1 MSQMNQGFGS
11 QAPGS
16 GRPGQMTAVM
26 RAMQQAT
33 GPKVLRIGL
42 VAAGRI
48 LEERIVKQRTSV
60 TVGPSEKSTFV
71 VQANLPV
78 QFKLFE
84 LIGGDYYL
92 NFLDGMTGRIALAT
106 GITDLVALKG
116 QAKRVGPAYQV
127 RLTEEARGKIVIG
140 EITFLFQFVAPP
152 PVQPRPQLPLSVKGG
167 VASQI
172 DWSLTI
178 IAAFSFLLHFGLVGA
193 MYSDW
198 MDPVVNDDI
207 TAGLL
212 DMVQKTV
219 PAADGDRRGDADG
232 QRDRDGHRPG
242 ADAGA
247 QAAGLE
253 VVAGRRR
260 PTRRWSPG
268 LMNEADQARIAIL
281 AALNGGANI
290 KGAMNDDNG
299 APVDLNSLAN
309 RSGGFTQQ
317 QQPRSA
323 AWAAAVRSS
332 PARAAAGCRTS
343 TAANTGGAST
353 TAGQATKVVPVGN
366 VEYGGSPMS
375 VPVSNAEAVIRSQ
388 IHPGAKRCYQRGLES
403 DPTQAGKLVILIK
416 VAPSGE
422 VDSASAS
429 SNNGLSA
436 SVAACIVGR
445 RPPREVRP
453 ARRERLEHQRPVQL
467 REAGRLSP
475 ACAGRSSGGRSR
487 RPSKRVGLLGDGTP
501 REWPPRARGIASRD
515 ATRPAPTW
523 SPRPVRLCV

>member
-1 MSQMNQGFGS
+1 MSQMNQGFGQ
-11 QAPGS
+11 QAPAS

-71 VQANLPV
+71 VQANLPP

-127 RLTEEARGKIVIG
+127 RLTEEARGKVVIG
-140 EITFLFQFVAPP
+140 EMTFLFQFVAPP

-167 VASQI
+167 LASQI

-219 PAADGDRRGDADG
+219 PPPTETAEEQPTATATATDTAPTPTQAPKQAQNSGKSSASSAPDAK
-232 QRDRDGHRPG
+232 
-242 ADAGA
+242 
-247 QAAGLE
+247 
-253 VVAGRRR
+253 VVA
-260 PTRRWSPG
+260 G

-309 RSGGFTQQ
+309 RSGGFTNSNSLVSGVGGGGPI
-317 QQPRSA
+317 QPGKGG
-323 AWAAAVRSS
+323 
-332 PARAAAGCRTS
+332 AGLQGLHGEQ
-343 TAANTGGAST
+343 TGGAST
-353 TAGQATKVVPVGN
+353 SAGQQTKVIPVGD
-366 VEYGGSPMS
+366 VQYGGSQMS

-388 IHPGAKRCYQRGLES
+388 IHPGAKRCYQRGLET

-416 VAPSGE
+416 VSPSGE
-422 VDSASAS
+422 VDSATAS
-429 SNNGLSA
+429 SNTGLSTQ
-436 SVAACIVGR
+436 VANCIAGV
-445 RPPREVRP
+445 
-453 ARRERLEHQRPVQL
+453 ARRAKFDPPGANGSTISVPFNFVKQ
-467 REAGRLSP
+467 
-475 ACAGRSSGGRSR
+475 GG
-487 RPSKRVGLLGDGTP
+487 
-501 REWPPRARGIASRD
+501 
-515 ATRPAPTW
+515 
-523 SPRPVRLCV
+523 

>member
-1 MSQMNQGFGS
+1 MSQMNQGFGP
-11 QAPGS
+11 QAAPS

-71 VQANLPV
+71 VQANLPT

-84 LIGGDYYL
+84 LVGTDYYL

-127 RLTEEARGKIVIG
+127 RLTDEARGKIVIG

-167 VASQI
+167 LASQI

-212 DMVQKTV
+212 DMVQRTV
-219 PAADGDRRGDADG
+219 PPPTETAEETPTASASDTAPAPTQAPKANTAQNSSKANGAPAPDAK
-232 QRDRDGHRPG
+232 
-242 ADAGA
+242 
-247 QAAGLE
+247 
-253 VVAGRRR
+253 VVA
-260 PTRRWSPG
+260 G

-309 RSGGFTQQ
+309 RSGGFTNSNSLVTGMGGGGPI
-317 QQPRSA
+317 QPGRS
-323 AWAAAVRSS
+323 
-332 PARAAAGCRTS
+332 GGGLQDIHGGQ
-343 TAANTGGAST
+343 TGGGST
-353 TAGQATKVVPVGN
+353 SAGQATKVVPVGD
-366 VEYGGSPMS
+366 VQYGGSQMS
-375 VPVSNAEAVIRSQ
+375 VPVSNAEAIIRSQ
-388 IHPGAKRCYQRGLES
+388 IFPGAKRCYQRGLEQ

-422 VDSASAS
+422 VDSVTPS
-429 SNNGLSA
+429 SNTGLSA
-436 SVAACIVGR
+436 SVASCIAGV
-445 RPPREVRP
+445 
-453 ARRERLEHQRPVQL
+453 ARRAKFDAPG
-467 REAGRLSP
+467 ANG
-475 ACAGRSSGGRSR
+475 SSISVPFNFVKQGG
-487 RPSKRVGLLGDGTP
+487 G
-501 REWPPRARGIASRD
+501 
-515 ATRPAPTW
+515 
-523 SPRPVRLCV
+523 

>member
-26 RAMQQAT
+26 RAMQQST

-198 MDPVVNDDI
+198 MDPVVNDDL

-212 DMVQKTV
+212 DMVQRTV
-219 PAADGDRRGDADG
+219 PPPTETAEETPTASATTADTAPAPTQAPKQSSASKSSSAAAPDAK
-232 QRDRDGHRPG
+232 
-242 ADAGA
+242 
-247 QAAGLE
+247 
-253 VVAGRRR
+253 VVA
-260 PTRRWSPG
+260 G

-309 RSGGFTQQ
+309 RSGGFTNSNSLVSGVGGGGPI
-317 QQPRSA
+317 QP
-323 AWAAAVRSS
+323 
-332 PARAAAGCRTS
+332 GKGGGGLQDLHGG
-343 TAANTGGAST
+343 NTGGAST
-353 TAGQATKVVPVGN
+353 SAGQATKVVPKGD
-366 VEYGGSPMS
+366 VEYTGSQMS
-375 VPVSNAEAVIRSQ
+375 VPVQNAEAVIRSQ

-416 VAPSGE
+416 VSPSGE
-422 VDSASAS
+422 VDSATAS
-429 SNNGLSA
+429 SNTGLSA
-436 SVAACIVGR
+436 SVAACIAGV
-445 RPPREVRP
+445 
-453 ARRERLEHQRPVQL
+453 ARRAKFDPPG
-467 REAGRLSP
+467 ANG
-475 ACAGRSSGGRSR
+475 SSISVPFNFVKQGG
-487 RPSKRVGLLGDGTP
+487 
-501 REWPPRARGIASRD
+501 
-515 ATRPAPTW
+515 
-523 SPRPVRLCV
+523 